1 MASIR
6 EKLAGICI
14 ATCAA
19 LLLPTL
25 GLAQP
30 TMRVATPFEDYCEYS
45 AVLDVLLGQV
55 FDVVVLLDSNGQ
67 AVSAAA
73 FNLTP
78 LPPGVF
84 TFNTEYPTGSTV
96 NHGDAAAGVYDLE
109 FLGCAPPC
117 DQRELV
123 RFQALDTTGAL
134 RSGSNFIM
142 VVSGLGD
149 TADNPVFRSC
159 DGGEHAAPMGGADGG
174 VVAPGVEFPDGS
186 LILSPDPISGPGR
199 SHAPPC
205 DLRSQCT
212 QAVPVAIGSLSTL
225 KARFR

>member
-1 MASIR
+1 M
-6 EKLAGICI
+6 
-14 ATCAA
+14 CAV

-30 TMRVATPFEDYCEYS
+30 TMRVAAPFEDYCEYS
-45 AVLDVLLGQV
+45 AVRDVLLGQV
-55 FDVVVLLDSNGQ
+55 FDIVVVLDSDGQ
-67 AVSAAA
+67 DVSTAA

-84 TFNTEYPTGSTV
+84 TFNAEYPTSSTV
-96 NHGDAAAGVYDLE
+96 NHGDAAAGEYDLE
-109 FLGCAPPC
+109 LLGCAPPC

-149 TADNPVFRSC
+149 SADDPVFRSC
-159 DGGEHAAPMGGADGG
+159 DGVEHAAPMGGADGG
-174 VVAPGVEFPDGS
+174 IVAPGVEFPDGS
-186 LILSPDPISGPGR
+186 LILSPTPISRPGR
-199 SHAPPC
+199 LHAPPC
-205 DLRSQCT
+205 DLRSQCL
-212 QAVPVAIGSLSTL
+212 QAVPVSTGSMATL